1 SRADQGRRRLRD
13 RGRGRRRPAERGP
26 RRVKLALNPL
36 LGRLAAYL
44 QEKANAQR
52 EAALRSGK
60 PVYDFGIG
68 DPREPT
74 PEFIRKAL
82 RDAVP
87 EVSQY
92 PSIAGIP
99 ALRKAAAGY
108 LRRRFG
114 LSLDPDAEILP
125 CSGAK

>member
-1 SRADQGRRRLRD
+1 M
-13 RGRGRRRPAERGP
+13 
-26 RRVKLALNPL
+26 NPL
-36 LGRLAAYL
+36 LGRLAGYL

-52 EAALRSGK
+52 EEALRSEK

-82 RDAVP
+82 RDALP

-99 ALRKAAAGY
+99 PLRKAVSAYLKRRFALSLQHKWITVEKVSQPLLQKLLDGAY
-108 LRRRFG
+108 LRVV
-114 LSLDPDAEILP
+114 AEHLVTG
-125 CSGAK
+125 SKGETAT

>member
-1 SRADQGRRRLRD
+1 MKA
-13 RGRGRRRPAERGP
+13 P
-26 RRVKLALNPL
+26 LNPL
-36 LGRLAAYL
+36 LPRIAGYM

-52 EAALRSGK
+52 DAALRSGK

-87 EVSQY
+87 IGARARGIQRAKCRSDVLSASG
-92 PSIAGIP
+92 SI
-99 ALRKAAAGY
+99 
-108 LRRRFG
+108 
-114 LSLDPDAEILP
+114 ILP
-125 CSGAK
+125 RDSPPGRSNSRRGMHEPDCI

>member
-1 SRADQGRRRLRD
+1 M
-13 RGRGRRRPAERGP
+13 RP
-26 RRVKLALNPL
+26 ALNPL
-36 LGRLAAYL
+36 LPRLAGYM
-44 QEKANAQR
+44 QEKANALR

-74 PEFIRKAL
+74 PGFI

-92 PSIAGIP
+92 PSIAGLP
-99 ALRKAAAGY
+99 ALRNAVAGY
-108 LRRRFG
+108 LQRRFA
-114 LSLDPDAEILP
+114 LALDPDSQILP
-125 CSGAK
+125 CAGAKE